1 MAGVIENDLNQDTYI
16 GLELP
21 LDVSPE
27 GIFRRTK
34 TALQQAKSNIKN
46 LLLTNKGERLG
57 NPTFGTN
64 LLSLAFSQ
72 ENTDLE
78 SRVEEEIRGA
88 MSEFLPFINVVSI
101 ETKFS
106 DLNINRA
113 IVNIR
118 FTLDVDLTSE
128 ENLELDLSTYTGA
141 LALDPHD
148 LPLSGG

>member
-1 MAGVIENDLNQDTYI
+1 MAGVIENDLNEDTFI

-21 LDVSPE
+21 LDTSSE
-27 GIFRRTK
+27 GVFKRTK
-34 TALQQAKSNIKN
+34 TALEQAKSNIKN

>member
-1 MAGVIENDLNQDTYI
+1 MSVVQKDLDEDTFI
-16 GLELP
+16 GCELP
-21 LDVSPE
+21 LTYTNN
-27 GIFRRTK
+27 GFFNRTK
-34 TALQQAKSNIKN
+34 TALEQAKSNIKN

-64 LLSLAFSQ
+64 LLSVVFTQ

-78 SRVEEEIRGA
+78 SRVEEEIRAA
-88 MSEFLPFINVVSI
+88 MGEFLPFINIVSI

>member
-1 MAGVIENDLNQDTYI
+1 MSVIENDLNEDTFI

-21 LDVSPE
+21 LTYGNS
-27 GIFRRTK
+27 GFFNRTK

-46 LLLTNKGERLG
+46 LLLTNKRERLG

-148 LPLSGG
+148 GFTTQG